1 MLWHGMIE
9 MIGLIEVIDDD
20 KRDEYDCY
28 WMRICVIECT
38 EMIDNGMNCD
48 E

>member
-1 MLWHGMIE
+1 MIE
-9 MIGLIEVIDDD
+9 YVVTWNDWDDRIDDD